1 MNSLH
6 QIIAIARTEFRFGIR
21 RGAPVIVPLLI
32 GIIFGAGI
40 LLGPLMNLTNIRDG
54 LNSVLSDPIKL
65 QSWADHGITVSF
77 FFREMAETLGRGAI
91 ISIPMAWPILLVAT
105 FLLLP
110 AAAATSIPAD
120 RQFGSSELLRSLP
133 VSGTTY
139 LAGKVLGY
147 LINVILIGVIPFFI
161 FLIIMEVSSLVT
173 FQNGLP
179 FMFFWFFALISILA
193 VLPVIVWAIV
203 IGFLAGVPF
212 RSRRAAIFPGLLA
225 GILSLL
231 LWHPLF
237 GTGYK
242 TWISSQVDAV
252 PYFLLQNY
260 HSPLTDKL
268 ALLAGT
274 QPYPLLGWDA
284 PVLGLGVILIKT
296 VIFLFSV
303 GLMLFLARLW
313 LRLKENF

>member
-1 MNSLH
+1 MNSFH
-6 QIIAIARTEFRFGIR
+6 QIIAIARTEFRFGMR
-21 RGAPVIVPLLI
+21 RGAPVILPLLI
-32 GIIFGAGI
+32 GIIFSAGI
-40 LLGPLMNLTNIRDG
+40 LLGPLMNLPIVREDLKN
-54 LNSVLSDPIKL
+54 LLADPIKVQRL
-65 QSWADHGITVSF
+65 SNLGITAGLFS
-77 FFREMAETLGRGAI
+77 RAMAETLGQGAI
-91 ISIPMAWPILLVAT
+91 ISIPMAWPIILIAT

-120 RQFGSSELLRSLP
+120 RHFGSSELLRSLP
-133 VSGTTY
+133 VSGSTY

-147 LINVILIGVIPFFI
+147 LINVILIGLIPFLI

-179 FMFFWFFALISILA
+179 FAFFWFFALISILA
-193 VLPVIVWAIV
+193 VLPVFIWAV
-203 IGFLAGVPF
+203 AVGFLAGMPF

-231 LWHPLF
+231 AWHPLF
-237 GTGYK
+237 GTGYN

-260 HSPLTDKL
+260 HSPAVDKL

-284 PVLGLGVILIKT
+284 PVLGFGVIFIKAA
-296 VIFLFSV
+296 IFLLSV
-303 GLMLFLARLW
+303 ALMLFLARLW
-313 LRLKENF
+313 LHWKENF

>member
-1 MNSLH
+1 MNSFH
-6 QIIAIARTEFRFGIR
+6 QIIAIARTEFRFGMR

-40 LLGPLMNLTNIRDG
+40 LIGPLMNLTNIRDG

-77 FFREMAETLGRGAI
+77 FFRAMAETLGQGAI
-91 ISIPMAWPILLVAT
+91 ISIAMAWPILLIAT

-133 VSGTTY
+133 ISGPTY

-147 LINVILIGVIPFFI
+147 LINVILIGMIPFLI

-179 FMFFWFFALISILA
+179 FAFFWFFTRISILA
-193 VLPVIVWAIV
+193 ILPVIIWAV
-203 IGFLAGVPF
+203 AVGFLAGVPF
-212 RSRRAAIFPGLLA
+212 RCRRAAIFPGLIA

-237 GTGYK
+237 GTGYN

-260 HSPLTDKL
+260 HSPAVDKL
-268 ALLAGT
+268 ASLAGT

-284 PVLGLGVILIKT
+284 PVLGFGVIFIKT
-296 VIFLFSV
+296 AIFLLSV

-313 LRLKENF
+313 LRWKENF